1 MKIQQTSTLIQSSK
15 VLEAFMSGERI
26 SLADTKG
33 LWSMVVYSHMCKVL
47 QSLYSLVHVHLT
59 SSQSGLQFFNHTMK
73 G

>member
-1 MKIQQTSTLIQSSK
+1 MSS
-15 VLEAFMSGERI
+15 ERI